1 MADTTPKVQKN
12 LVMPPKFSTEVWKN
26 VQSEAMLPRLSGA
39 MPQTFGKTD
48 IMVLKSTPK
57 AEIVG
62 ESDAKSASE
71 IEVVTKEVLPLK
83 LHCGIRVS
91 DEFLWG
97 EKERKMVI
105 YNEICKAIQDSLVD
119 ALDTIGFYGV
129 NPATGKKA
137 TQVTECISDA
147 TTVVTSSG
155 KADEDIDAAYKAV
168 IANRYAPRSIAAD
181 TSFAADIEL
190 ARDKT
195 GHRLYENG
203 INGYLGMNAAKGT
216 LGNGLEAVVGDFSA
230 FKWGVQEQIPLQI
243 IPYGDPDNTGR
254 DLAGHNE
261 VFVRAE
267 VVYGIGIMDL
277 DAFALVKKA
286 DTTGTEASE

>member
-1 MADTTPKVQKN
+1 MADKVQKN
-12 LVMPPKFSTEVWKN
+12 LIMPAKFSTEVWKN
-26 VQSEAMLPRLSGA
+26 VQSEAILPRLAGA

-48 IMVLKSTPK
+48 VMVLKSTPK

-62 ESDAKSASE
+62 ESEAKSGSE
-71 IEVVTKEVLPLK
+71 IKVDTKTVVPVK

-105 YNEICKAIQDSLVD
+105 YNEICDAIQKSLVD
-119 ALDTIGFYGV
+119 ALDSIGFYGV
-129 NPATGKKA
+129 NPATGNKA
-137 TQVTECISDA
+137 TQITESISDA
-147 TTVVTSSG
+147 TTVVTTSG

-168 IANRYAPRSIAAD
+168 LNNRYAPRSIAAD
-181 TSFAADIEL
+181 SAFAADVEL
-190 ARDKT
+190 ARDKN

-203 INGYLGMNAAKGT
+203 INGYLGMNAATGI
-216 LGNGLEAVVGDFSA
+216 LDGDLLAVVGDFSA
-230 FKWGVQEQIPLQI
+230 FKWGVQEQIPLQV

-267 VVYGIGIMDL
+267 VVYGVGIMDL
-277 DAFALVKKA
+277 DAFALVKA
-286 DTTGTEASE
+286 ETTETPDTPAGE